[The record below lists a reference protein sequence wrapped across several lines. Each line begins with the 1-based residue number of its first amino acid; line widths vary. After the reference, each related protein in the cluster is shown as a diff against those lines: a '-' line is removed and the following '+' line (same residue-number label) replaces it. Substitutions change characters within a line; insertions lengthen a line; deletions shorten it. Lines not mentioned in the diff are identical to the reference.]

1 MIKITYLITVF
12 NEVKT
17 VKKAIEDI
25 INIKYDNKEII
36 IIDNASTDGSQEII
50 KNFHNI
56 KHIIREKNLGYGS
69 TVTEGLKIAK
79 GKYIYIHNSDLE
91 YDHLKSL
98 DMMNY
103 AEKYNLDVVFG
114 SRLKNQNN
122 IIKNLRKHPAYLA
135 TYVTTFLI
143 NILYKKKFTDIVGSK
158 LYKVEN
164 LRNIKTDFLFQGFDF
179 GFVSR
184 ICKEKF
190 KIDEIYVDYE
200 PRENFA
206 DKKIKWYHM
215 FVALFAIFKVKF
227 FD

>member
-56 KHIIREKNLGYGS
+56 KQIIREKNLGYGS
-69 TVTEGLKIAK
+69 TITEGLRIAK

-114 SRLKNQNN
+114 SRLKNPNN
-122 IIKNLRKHPAYLA
+122 IVKNLRKCKTLVWNGPFGAFEIPPFDNGTNSIAQQTARLTKKGKLLSIAGGGDTIAALA
-135 TYVTTFLI
+135 QAGVIDDFSYVSTAGGAFLEWI
-143 NILYKKKFTDIVGSK
+143 EGKRLPG
-158 LYKVEN
+158 VEV
-164 LRNIKTDFLFQGFDF
+164 LR
-179 GFVSR
+179 R
-184 ICKEKF
+184 
-190 KIDEIYVDYE
+190 
-200 PRENFA
+200 
-206 DKKIKWYHM
+206 
-215 FVALFAIFKVKF
+215 
-227 FD
+227 